1 MSVGKVY
8 IVGAGPGDPELLCI
22 KAYKIIERADV
33 IIYDRLVSD
42 AIIQLIPKKT
52 DKIFVGKKPCN
63 HHHQQN
69 HINKILIKEARNGK
83 IVVRLK
89 GGDPF
94 LFGRGGEEALMLR
107 RAGIEFEVIPGI
119 SSALAVPTYAGIP
132 LTHRGYSSSL
142 TIITGH
148 EDSTKS
154 RNFINWGK
162 IGNIT
167 DTIVVLMGINR
178 LRKIVD
184 QLLNAGKNS
193 KTPIAIIEHGT
204 TIHQREIIGT
214 IGDII
219 KKAEEYDVRT
229 PAIIVIG
236 DVVKLQNEIAWYKR

>member
-1 MSVGKVY
+1 MSIGKVY

-42 AIIQLIPKKT
+42 PILQLIPKKT
-52 DKIFVGKKPCN
+52 DKIFVGKRSYN
-63 HHHQQN
+63 HRHQQN
-69 HINKILIKEARNGK
+69 YINKILVEEARNGK

-142 TIITGH
+142 IIITGH
-148 EDSTKS
+148 EDPTKS

-178 LRKIVD
+178 LRKIVKY
-184 QLLNAGKNS
+184 LLKAGKSS

-219 KKAEEYDVRT
+219 KKTEDHDVRT
-229 PAIIVIG
+229 PAVIVIG

>member
-1 MSVGKVY
+1 MSKGKVY

-22 KAYKIIERADV
+22 KAYKIINKADV
-33 IIYDRLVSD
+33 IIYDRLVSNS
-42 AIIQLIPKKT
+42 IIQLIPKKIE
-52 DKIFVGKKPCN
+52 KIDVGKKPCN
-63 HHHQQN
+63 HYNSQK
-69 HINKILIKEARNGK
+69 HINKLLVEEARKGR

-94 LFGRGGEEALMLR
+94 LFGRGGEEALILR
-107 RAGIEFEVIPGI
+107 KDGIEFEVIPGI

-148 EDSTKS
+148 EDPTKS
-154 RNFINWGK
+154 RNFINWEK
-162 IGNIT
+162 IGTIT
-167 DTIVVLMGINR
+167 DTIVILMGINK
-178 LRKIVD
+178 LKNIVEH
-184 QLLNAGKNS
+184 LLQVGRNP

-204 TIHQREIIGT
+204 TTQQREIIGD

-219 KKAEEYDVRT
+219 QKAEKYDVKT

-236 DVVKLQNEIAWYKR
+236 DVIKLQKEIVWFKR

>member
-1 MSVGKVY
+1 MSKGKVY
-8 IVGAGPGDPELLCI
+8 IVGAGPGDPELLSI
-22 KAYKIIERADV
+22 KAYKIIKRADV
-33 IIYDRLVSD
+33 IVYDRLVSD
-42 AIIQLIPKKT
+42 PILQLIPIKT
-52 DKIFVGKKPCN
+52 DKISVGKKPGN
-63 HHHQQN
+63 HRHQQN
-69 HINKILIKEARNGK
+69 HINKILVEEARNGK

-119 SSALAVPTYAGIP
+119 SSALAVPIYAGIP

-148 EDSTKS
+148 EDPTKS

-167 DTIVVLMGINR
+167 DTIVVLMGINQ
-178 LRKIVD
+178 LKLIVKY
-184 QLLNAGKNS
+184 LLKAGRNS

-204 TIHQREIIGT
+204 TIHQREIIGN

-219 KKAEEYDVRT
+219 KRAEEHNVQT

-236 DVVKLQNEIAWYKR
+236 DVVKLQKEIAWYKR

>member
-1 MSVGKVY
+1 MTIGKVY

-22 KAYKIIERADV
+22 KAYKIIEKADI

-42 AIIQLIPKKT
+42 PILQLIPRKT

-63 HHHQQN
+63 HHPQQKF
-69 HINKILIKEARNGK
+69 INKILIEEACKGK

-107 RAGIEFEVIPGI
+107 KAGIKFEVIPGI

-148 EDSTKS
+148 EDPTKS

-162 IGNIT
+162 ISKIT
-167 DTIVVLMGINR
+167 DTIVVLMGINQ
-178 LRKIVD
+178 LKKIVD
-184 QLLNAGKNS
+184 SLLKAGKGS
-193 KTPIAIIEHGT
+193 KTPIAIIENGT
-204 TIHQREIIGT
+204 TINQREIIGT

-219 KKAEEYDVRT
+219 KKVEEHDVKT

-236 DVVKLQNEIAWYKR
+236 DVIKLQNKIAWYKR